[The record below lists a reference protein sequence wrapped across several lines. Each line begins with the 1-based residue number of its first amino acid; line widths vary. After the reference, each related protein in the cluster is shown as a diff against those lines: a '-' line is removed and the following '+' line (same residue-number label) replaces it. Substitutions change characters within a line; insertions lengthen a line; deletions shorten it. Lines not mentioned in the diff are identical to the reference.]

1 MIDPTYLSFLRG
13 TIRAEMLLTMVQL
26 EQRCPGWWPSQ
37 ADLAEDLGLC
47 RDTLTRNIYR
57 LMRKGLVGASTNVN
71 AQGAWVYWVK
81 RSADDRLDPNLA
93 PAYVLRDRS
102 RRLLERLPLDQC
114 KDWARPPGAPCS
126 ASSVATRRCCGDAG
140 RWRAAP
146 TPSTWREGIA
156 IPRRLRGTSASL
168 QCFRSG
174 PTNISLGLRPA
185 SPIGV
190 LTRAP
195 IIE

>member
-47 RDTLTRNIYR
+47 SDTLTRNIYR

-114 KDWARPPGAPCS
+114 KDWARRHRIPWRTMLSFLGGHQKVLRRRWE
-126 ASSVATRRCCGDAG
+126 VA
-140 RWRAAP
+140 
-146 TPSTWREGIA
+146 
-156 IPRRLRGTSASL
+156 
-168 QCFRSG
+168 SG
-174 PTNISLGLRPA
+174 PHTQHLEGGDSDP
-185 SPIGV
+185 P
-190 LTRAP
+190 
-195 IIE
+195 